1 MPRSGL
7 ATKVISVDAGVIDVD
22 YRGELKVLLVNH
34 GASDYEIKTGDRIA
48 QLIVEKIV
56 DQDWKDV
63 EMLDQTE

>member
-34 GASDYEIKTGDRIA
+34 GASDSEIKTGDRIA